1 MILGNLIKIAA
12 KDASSDLLIEAI
24 EFIFDNDI
32 SSNDL
37 NNYYKHCGWR

>member
-1 MILGNLIKIAA
+1 MIFIKIA
-12 KDASSDLLIEAI
+12 KDAFDLIEAI

>member
-1 MILGNLIKIAA
+1 MIFIKIAA
-12 KDASSDLLIEAI
+12 KDASDLLIEAI

-37 NNYYKHCGWR
+37 NNYYKHGGWH